1 MSRRTQYV
9 SLGDSDPEADSGY
22 IEVNPRNRQ
31 NRSGG
36 GRQQS
41 RAGAI
46 EVTLGVTNPF
56 ANRSDRNRNHGPN
69 RRNQSEDED
78 QHQDEDDEDDEE
90 EGVITLPTT
99 NPFGGSARRGSP
111 IRRRPPPS
119 QPQDDDQDDEE
130 EGVIRL
136 PTVNR
141 FARGGNSGRG
151 NPSRNRHQPDE
162 DEDEQ
167 QDEDDQD
174 DEEED
179 GVITLPAINPFARNT
194 NTGRNTSSQA
204 TSRQR
209 PPQPP
214 AGPQELDSEPASPPP
229 HARAGAIPF
238 NSRLLRQRL
247 AATSSQAK
255 EPVKPPTL
263 AAQESK
269 PQAKMITVQSEG
281 DSEEEEEEEDEDEEE
296 EHVGAPAQKMAIK
309 NEDEDDVVSESQDDE
324 EVGEGPRAIPT
335 APNANSKGKEKEK
348 ENPTSK
354 GKGKETGP
362 SATKKSGGND
372 NVNISTSDSW
382 SGEIGRPEGLGH
394 HHHHRHRPKKEYPPA
409 DYRPDPDVFET
420 SSSSTHSSSSSDT
433 SSSFDCD
440 CPRGKHHRHCRF
452 RRERELEL
460 ECDCPRGKHRRHCR
474 FYHHHHRRHDRERE
488 REHEWERE
496 YMRGREYGFDC
507 DCRGGFHHQHCP
519 FWRRPPHYHRHGPKP
534 WDQPPWWPYPFPP
547 MITQLDHKRNP
558 FGEPLYANIPQ
569 LPSLFDQVK
578 DSYYTLPVP
587 PTNLLR
593 DLQEMQRR
601 NVPYMPEPAPRDPP
615 NPANL
620 LNFATGLPA
629 IAKEKDYLSAVP
641 VILYQQLQSYY
652 IDMVYNHLQSMV
664 QVRFAER
671 KGDKIINRVHVVQR
685 YRTAWNAVMSYR
697 PKLDVDIVIPGDFV
711 LRRWCISPKTE
722 DKDKP
727 KTISKAMNLD
737 PTHVI
742 RGEIEQDN
750 LDWVIKAVWE
760 QLNGKADG
768 FIFPGGHTEALQYLG
783 SFKDVAPQPGAWRIK
798 LESVGLK
805 QQVFVNLFI
814 KVAIRVNGQDMVVGV
829 DQTSAVSENKY
840 QMAKLYHAPNGPL
853 GESPLG
859 PIEQCALIMLGWW
872 KRDTKHGDPPGNPGG
887 MKIRASHF
895 SLALKACRE
904 LDPTDELYISP
915 GTGREQ
921 FSIQRSIVVA
931 LKLAKYLRMAYA
943 SPILVCA
950 SKNAV
955 ATKSDQAQMAAM
967 QFLFPLASCGILEAV
982 YTQMI
987 SVAQKP
993 SLDELVKKFDEL
1005 IGVLEAAKGDNGKDT
1020 AEGKDTPDGA
1030 GGKEPEAGATSQ
1042 GADGDKTDEK
1052 PAGGSETPGAG
1063 AAHGGTDLPAQG
1075 GATTEGNDPGAAPTP
1090 EPPTAPETPAP
1101 TTPQPDPKAEQPVA
1115 TSTATPPA
1123 GPVENTPK
1131 QPAESGKNGA

>member
-99 NPFGGSARRGSP
+99 QPTFAGSARRGSP

-151 NPSRNRHQPDE
+151 NPRRNRHQPDE

-194 NTGRNTSSQA
+194 HTGRNTSSQA

-214 AGPQELDSEPASPPP
+214 ARPQELDSEPASPPP

-281 DSEEEEEEEDEDEEE
+281 DSEEEEEEEEDEDEEE

-335 APNANSKGKEKEK
+335 GPNANGKGKEKEK
-348 ENPTSK
+348 EGPTSK

-372 NVNISTSDSW
+372 NVKCVSYRLRIAGAAKWVVLKGSAITTTTAIARRRNTRPRTTGPILTFSKLRARAHTPAHRLIPRARLTATALAASVTATAASGVSANSNSNVTARAENIFVTVASTITTTADTIANVNVSTSGSASICADASTG
-382 SGEIGRPEGLGH
+382 SIAIAVAVPS
-394 HHHHRHRPKKEYPPA
+394 PA
-409 DYRPDPDVFET
+409 LSVLA
-420 SSSSTHSSSSSDT
+420 SSAS
-433 SSSFDCD
+433 
-440 CPRGKHHRHCRF
+440 
-452 RRERELEL
+452 
-460 ECDCPRGKHRRHCR
+460 
-474 FYHHHHRRHDRERE
+474 
-488 REHEWERE
+488 
-496 YMRGREYGFDC
+496 
-507 DCRGGFHHQHCP
+507 
-519 FWRRPPHYHRHGPKP
+519 
-534 WDQPPWWPYPFPP
+534 
-547 MITQLDHKRNP
+547 
-558 FGEPLYANIPQ
+558 
-569 LPSLFDQVK
+569 LPSSWAQALGPTSLVAVSIPANDHPARPQAQSLWRAVVK

-1090 EPPTAPETPAP
+1090 EPPAAPETPAP